1 MTDAVADPS
10 ERRPSTDSCG
20 ADHRLA
26 QMVGMLGWDC
36 EVWKTVDV
44 TVPDYESLMLPVLR
58 AVREGLPYT
67 IAEVRRVVAGELSLT
82 PDDLAE
88 RVRSGKP
95 VFDNRVHWAIVYMV
109 QAGVLRRPRR
119 GVVEL
124 TDRGREILAE
134 KPARVDNALLSRYP
148 EFLEFKIRAR
158 TSQATRSPQGVSPE
172 PSLKDA
178 TPREQLVSAVE
189 EANAAVASE
198 LLPRIW
204 ERDPVFLEQLV
215 LQLLT
220 AMGYGGRAGA
230 AEHLGRSGDQGLD
243 GVIRQDALGL
253 DRVYVQAKRYGP
265 EHSVGRPEIQ
275 AFVGALHGAQ
285 ADRGVFIA
293 TSRFTAEA
301 REYAERVPARLVLI
315 DGEQLAALMI
325 LHNVGVQ
332 DEETFTLKRVD
343 EDFFEEL

>member
-1 MTDAVADPS
+1 
-10 ERRPSTDSCG
+10 
-20 ADHRLA
+20 
-26 QMVGMLGWDC
+26 
-36 EVWKTVDV
+36 VDV

-58 AVREGLPYT
+58 AVREGQTYGV
-67 IAEVRRVVAGELSLT
+67 ADVRGVVATELDMT

-88 RVRSGKP
+88 RVPSGKL
-95 VFDNRVHWAIVYMV
+95 VFYNRIHWAITYLV
-109 QAGVLRRPRR
+109 QAGLLRRPRR
-119 GVVEL
+119 GVVQV
-124 TDRGREILAE
+124 TDRGREILAQN
-134 KPARVDNALLSRYP
+134 PARVDNGLLSRFP
-148 EFLEFKIRAR
+148 EFLEFKARAR
-158 TSQATRSPQGVSPE
+158 ASQVGLASTRPVPDRRPDME
-172 PSLKDA
+172 A
-178 TPREQLVSAVE
+178 TPREQLANAVE
-189 EANAAVASE
+189 EANAAVATE
-198 LLPRIW
+198 LLDRIR

-215 LQLLT
+215 LRLLT

-265 EHSVGRPEIQ
+265 DHSIGRPDIQ

-301 REYAERVPARLVLI
+301 REYADRVPARLVLI
-315 DGEQLAALMI
+315 DGVQLAALMV

-343 EDFFEEL
+343 EDFFEGF